1 MNQQTSCWPT
11 GLQRS
16 LQSPDSPAGFQ
27 GITEIPTDNLSAE
40 EIQKD
45 HQVAPLSSHLE
56 IGQVTDPNLVWSL
69 RSKAAIQLV
78 ADDPVS
84 WVTLG
89 GSWFFGH
96 SQPTAQAQRLHLSG
110 NPSTAELGKLGLLPQ
125 LSRNQRTPCAAIETC
140 IDPGNRLLQG
150 LFLLRALR
158 RLPLA
163 PLVVTTE
170 QDSQEASHSAN
181 LKALT
186 VSLDEEIATQGV

>member
-1 MNQQTSCWPT
+1 MLGDVTAALAAT
-11 GLQRS
+11 
-16 LQSPDSPAGFQ
+16 PDSPTGYQ
-27 GITEIPTDNLSAE
+27 GITEGSTVDLTAE
-40 EIQKD
+40 EIQKE
-45 HQVAPLSSHLE
+45 QQLAPLSSCLE
-56 IGQVTDPNLVWSL
+56 IGQVTDLNLVRSL

-78 ADDPVS
+78 ANDPVS

-89 GSWFFGH
+89 GSWFFCH
-96 SQPTAQAQRLHLSG
+96 FQPTAQAQRLHLSG

-125 LSRNQRTPCAAIETC
+125 LNRNQRTPCAAIETC
-140 IDPGNRLLQG
+140 IDPGNRLLQD

-170 QDSQEASHSAN
+170 RDSQEASHSAN

>member
-78 ADDPVS
+78 ANDPVS
-84 WVTLG
+84 WFRSLLLG
-89 GSWFFGH
+89 SYL
-96 SQPTAQAQRLHLSG
+96 QKG
-110 NPSTAELGKLGLLPQ
+110 NLKQ
-125 LSRNQRTPCAAIETC
+125 V
-140 IDPGNRLLQG
+140 
-150 LFLLRALR
+150 LLR
-158 RLPLA
+158 LPREA
-163 PLVVTTE
+163 PSWQKTP
-170 QDSQEASHSAN
+170 QPCSW
-181 LKALT
+181 
-186 VSLDEEIATQGV
+186 

>member
-1 MNQQTSCWPT
+1 MLGDVTAALAESFDSPT
-11 GLQRS
+11 GY
-16 LQSPDSPAGFQ
+16 Q
-27 GITEIPTDNLSAE
+27 GITEAPTDNLTAE

-78 ADDPVS
+78 ANDPVS

-110 NPSTAELGKLGLLPQ
+110 NPSTAELGKLALLPQ

-140 IDPGNRLLQG
+140 IDLGNRLLPG

-170 QDSQEASHSAN
+170 RDS
-181 LKALT
+181 
-186 VSLDEEIATQGV
+186 

>member
-1 MNQQTSCWPT
+1 MALPRKNGLIVKGVGGVFPQIHFHTVVVSSNHCSNAYAPGHSESQCIQT
-11 GLQRS
+11 
-16 LQSPDSPAGFQ
+16 
-27 GITEIPTDNLSAE
+27 
-40 EIQKD
+40 
-45 HQVAPLSSHLE
+45 PLF
-56 IGQVTDPNLVWSL
+56 V
-69 RSKAAIQLV
+69 LV
-78 ADDPVS
+78 ANDPVS

-170 QDSQEASHSAN
+170 RDSQEASHSAN

>member
-1 MNQQTSCWPT
+1 MNQQTSRWPT

-27 GITEIPTDNLSAE
+27 GITEILTDNLSAE

-78 ADDPVS
+78 ANDPLS

-89 GSWFFGH
+89 GSRFFGH
-96 SQPTAQAQRLHLSG
+96 SQPTAQALRLHLSG

-140 IDPGNRLLQG
+140 IEPGNRPLQG

-170 QDSQEASHSAN
+170 RASQEVSHSAN

>member
-1 MNQQTSCWPT
+1 MNQQTSRWPT

-56 IGQVTDPNLVWSL
+56 IGQVTDPNLVWNL

-78 ADDPVS
+78 ANDPVS

-96 SQPTAQAQRLHLSG
+96 SQ
-110 NPSTAELGKLGLLPQ
+110 STA
-125 LSRNQRTPCAAIETC
+125 
-140 IDPGNRLLQG
+140 
-150 LFLLRALR
+150 
-158 RLPLA
+158 
-163 PLVVTTE
+163 
-170 QDSQEASHSAN
+170 
-181 LKALT
+181 
-186 VSLDEEIATQGV
+186 